1 MGKEI
6 HDRYLG
12 AVEVLGRR
20 SASNVNVDR
29 SKHRPLENVSP
40 SKEVVSNGI
49 QKMLHLIPFPNV

>member
-1 MGKEI
+1 M
-6 HDRYLG
+6 HDRSSG
-12 AVEVLGRR
+12 VVEVLGRR

-29 SKHRPLENVSP
+29 SKHRPSENVSP